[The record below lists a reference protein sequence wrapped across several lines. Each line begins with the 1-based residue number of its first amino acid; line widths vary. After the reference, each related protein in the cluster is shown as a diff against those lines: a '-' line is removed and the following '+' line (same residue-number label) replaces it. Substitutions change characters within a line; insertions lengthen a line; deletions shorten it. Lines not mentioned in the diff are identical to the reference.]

1 MLTRDDTILLRTLPI
16 EIQTPF
22 YQTIWARLVYMFV
35 LLLVMLYISWRIYRR
50 VQMGKQ
56 RIAQEKNEEIRQQ
69 QLRILQ
75 LENEKAQYDLQNK
88 SRELSNVLLNEANRK
103 EWNQEILN
111 EIHRIMD
118 CLSNDRFTEAT
129 GRMQNLQNRLSRNGE
144 TNVDWKRF
152 EENFDMVN
160 NGFIERLKE
169 RYPWMSKQERKL
181 CVYIKMGLINK
192 EIAPLMNISVRG
204 VEMMRYRLRTK
215 MNLDS
220 QTNLSQFFNTL

>member
-1 MLTRDDTILLRTLPI
+1 M
-16 EIQTPF
+16 
-22 YQTIWARLVYMFV
+22 
-35 LLLVMLYISWRIYRR
+35 
-50 VQMGKQ
+50 
-56 RIAQEKNEEIRQQ
+56 
-69 QLRILQ
+69 RILQ

-118 CLSNDRFTEAT
+118 CLSNDRLTEAK

-215 MNLDS
+215 MDLDS